1 MRKWITFTPR
11 DKTLWNDQL
20 ITFCSCYNHSIILTN
35 NQQLLPEPY
44 NSLSSFNLLAGFDA
58 LETILCKASELK
70 KRLKDDDWYLGF
82 LSYEL
87 KNECLELPASNKKSF
102 IEFPD
107 LHFFKPRWLIRQ
119 KEGIWQIGFSEKNNT
134 KTEALAIVHQ
144 IGHTNTSNSRIS
156 ESKSTILA
164 SHNQK
169 EYDTAFGKIQSH
181 IQRGDIYELNFCIEF
196 TAKDTSLRP
205 AQTFKRLMQLSPMP
219 LSAMLKYN
227 NKYAFCASPE
237 RYMAK
242 RGNKI
247 VSMPMK
253 GTAPRGGTKAEN
265 LEAHKRLSASQKE
278 QSENTMITDLVR
290 NDLSISALKGS
301 VKVDELC
308 GIYPFPNVFQ
318 MISTISSHLKNP
330 EEWTA
335 PLLDSFPMGSMT
347 GAPKI
352 SAIKL
357 IDQFECNKRGL
368 FSGAIGYIS
377 PQRNFDF
384 NVVIRT
390 LLYDDEMKKIS
401 FWAGSAITAEANA
414 NDEYRECLL
423 KAKIIGEKL
432 L

>member
-11 DKTLWNDQL
+11 DEALWNDQL
-20 ITFCSCYNHSIILTN
+20 TTFCTCYDHSIILTN
-35 NQQLLPEPY
+35 NQQPLPEPY
-44 NSLSSFNLLAGFDA
+44 NSVSSFNILAGFDA
-58 LETILCKASELK
+58 LESISCKASELK
-70 KRLKDDDWYLGF
+70 KQLKDNDWYLGF

-87 KNECLELPASNKKSF
+87 KNECHELPAPKKKAF
-102 IEFPD
+102 IEFPN

-119 KEGIWQIGFSEKNNT
+119 KDEIWQIGFSEKDNT
-134 KTEALAIVHQ
+134 QTEALAIVHQ
-144 IGHTNTSNSRIS
+144 IEYANTSNCSQS
-156 ESKSTILA
+156 ESVATILP
-164 SHNQK
+164 SHNK
-169 EYDTAFGKIQSH
+169 KSYDTAFNKIQSH
-181 IQRGDIYELNFCIEF
+181 IHRGDIYELNFCIEF
-196 TAKDTSLRP
+196 TAKSTSLHP
-205 AQTFKRLMQLSPMP
+205 ARTFKRLMQLSPMP
-219 LSAMLKYN
+219 LSAMLKFY

-247 VSMPMK
+247 VCMPMK
-253 GTAPRGGTKAEN
+253 GTAPRGETKAEE

-278 QSENTMITDLVR
+278 RSENTMITDLVR
-290 NDLSISALKGS
+290 NDLSISAKKGS

-318 MISTISSHLKNP
+318 MISTISAHLKNAGD
-330 EEWTA
+330 WTA

-352 SAIKL
+352 SAMKL
-357 IDQFECNKRGL
+357 IDQFECNNRGL

-377 PQRNFDF
+377 PERNFDF

-401 FWAGSAITAEANA
+401 FWAGSAITAGANA
-414 NDEYRECLL
+414 EDEYNECLL
-423 KAKIIGEKL
+423 KAKVIGEKL